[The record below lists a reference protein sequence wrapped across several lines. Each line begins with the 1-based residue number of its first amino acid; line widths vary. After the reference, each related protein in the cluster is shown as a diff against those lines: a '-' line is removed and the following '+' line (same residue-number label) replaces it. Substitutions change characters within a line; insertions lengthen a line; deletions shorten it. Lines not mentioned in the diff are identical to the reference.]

1 MIYLMRHG
9 LDDENFI
16 GGWSDV
22 DLIEEGIRQVE
33 SVGEKLK
40 SSNINI
46 EKIITSDVKRA
57 ETTSKIIRDFYPNAE
72 IEVNA
77 LFREQNKGV
86 LNGMEKEKA
95 KILYPE
101 YFGFIA
107 VDKTYE
113 GGESLLDLYYRM
125 KKCIDYI
132 LSIEDDTL
140 IITHRGV
147 INMIY
152 YIFNNIELDMNKERF
167 NVDHAS
173 VHELNKGKRMIRKVF

>member
-9 LDDENFI
+9 LDDENYI
-16 GGWSDV
+16 GGWSEV
-22 DLIEEGIRQVE
+22 DLVEEGIRQVK
-33 SVGEKLK
+33 STGEKMK

-46 EKIITSDVKRA
+46 ERIITSDVKRA
-57 ETTSKIIRDFYPNAE
+57 VTTSKIIREFYPNAK
-72 IEVNA
+72 IEENI

-95 KILYPE
+95 KRLYPD
-101 YFGFIA
+101 YFEFVTI
-107 VDKTYE
+107 DKTYE
-113 GGESLLDLYYRM
+113 GGESLHDLYYRV
-125 KKCIDYI
+125 KKYINYI
-132 LSIEDDTL
+132 LSTEDDTL

-152 YIFNNIELDMNKERF
+152 YILNNIELDMNKERF

-173 VHELNKGKRMIRKVF
+173 VHELDKEKRMIRKVF